1 MTATMTA
8 DPFAA
13 LRTRRYLGLLVL
25 AAVLGVPVSLGAYW
39 FLKLIALLQTWTYTD
54 LPNGLGFD
62 GAPTWWPLVPLAA
75 AGVLVGLT
83 VRYVAGK
90 GGEVPV
96 DGFKAGGVP
105 QLVHLPGIA
114 IAALASIG
122 LGAVVG
128 PEGPL
133 VVLGGGLAYLVVWFV
148 KRDLPTQA
156 AAVVAATGSF
166 AAISTLLGTPL
177 AGAFL
182 LMEASGLAGAMAAEV
197 LVPGLVGAGVG
208 ALIFVGLDSATG
220 YGTFSLAIPHLPPA
234 PTPTLGEFGWAIAIG
249 IAAALICLVI
259 RNASLRLRPVV
270 ERSPV
275 LMTTVVGVA
284 TAGLA
289 IAYAQGADKSASG
302 VLFSGQEAM
311 PGLIVNSARFSVGA
325 LLLLIAC
332 KGLAYTGCLCSF
344 RGGPTFPAMFLG
356 AAGGVALSHLPGL
369 ALIPAVGIGIGAMTV
384 GILKLPM
391 TAVLLTTLFLGT
403 DGFQVIPLV
412 IIAVAVSFVLTERL
426 IPPPVQPVHLDH
438 EDSAASQDH
447 LQST

>member
-1 MTATMTA
+1 MTAAMPA
-8 DPFAA
+8 DPFAL
-13 LRTRRYLGLLVL
+13 LRTRRYIGLLVL
-25 AAVLGVPVSLGAYW
+25 AAVLGAPVSFAAYW
-39 FLKLIALLQTWTYTD
+39 FLKLIALMQTWAYTD
-54 LPNGLGFD
+54 LPQGLGFD
-62 GAPTWWPLVPLAA
+62 AAPTWWPLVPLAA

-83 VRYVAGK
+83 VRYLPGK

-105 QLVHLPGIA
+105 QLVHLPSIA
-114 IAALASIG
+114 IAALLSIG
-122 LGAVVG
+122 LGTVVG

-133 VVLGGGLAYLVVWFV
+133 IALGGGLAYLFVWFV
-148 KRDLPTQA
+148 KRDLPVAA
-156 AAVVAATGSF
+156 AAVIAATGSF

-182 LMEASGLAGAMAAEV
+182 LMEASGLAGAMASEV

-220 YGTFSLAIPHLPPA
+220 YGTFSLAIPELPPA
-234 PTPTLGEFGWAIAIG
+234 PVPTVAEFGWAIAIG
-249 IAAALICLVI
+249 IAAALTCWTIHH
-259 RNASLRLRPVV
+259 ASMRLRPIV

-275 LMTTVVGVA
+275 VMTTAVGVA

-289 IAYAQGADKSASG
+289 ILYAEVAGKSASD
-302 VLFSGQEAM
+302 VLFSGQMAL
-311 PGLIVNSARFSVGA
+311 PTLIVGSAGYSVGA

-356 AAGGVALSHLPGL
+356 AAGGIALSHLPGL

-384 GILKLPM
+384 GMLKLPM

-426 IPPPVQPVHLDH
+426 IPPPV
-438 EDSAASQDH
+438 ASVP
-447 LQST
+447 TGA

>member
-1 MTATMTA
+1 MTAAMAA

-13 LRTRRYLGLLVL
+13 VRSRRYLGLLVL
-25 AAVLGVPVSLGAYW
+25 AALLGVPVSLGAYW
-39 FLKLIALLQTWTYTD
+39 FLKLIALLQSWTYTD

-62 GAPTWWPLVPLAA
+62 GAPTWWPVVPLAV
-75 AGVLVGLT
+75 AGVVVGLT
-83 VRYVAGK
+83 VRYLPGR
-90 GGEVPV
+90 GGEVPI

-105 QLVHLPGIA
+105 QLGHLPGIA

-133 VVLGGGLAYLVVWFV
+133 VALGGGLAYLIVWLV
-148 KRDLPTQA
+148 KRDLPAQA
-156 AAVVAATGSF
+156 AAVIAATGSF

-182 LMEASGLAGAMAAEV
+182 LMEASGLGGAAASEV

-234 PTPTLGEFGWAIAIG
+234 PTPTFAEFGWAIAIG
-249 IAAALICLVI
+249 VAAALVCWTI
-259 RNASLRLRPVV
+259 RNASMRLRPLV
-270 ERSPV
+270 EQSPV
-275 LMTTVVGVA
+275 LMTTAVGLA
-284 TAGLA
+284 TAVLA
-289 IAYAQGADKSASG
+289 IAYAQGANKSASD
-302 VLFSGQEAM
+302 VLFSGQSAL
-311 PGLIVNSARFSVGA
+311 PGLIVNSATFSVGA
-325 LLLLIAC
+325 LILLIVC
-332 KGLAYTGCLCSF
+332 KGLAYIGCLCSF

-356 AAGGVALSHLPGL
+356 AAGGIALSHLPGL
-369 ALIPAVGIGIGAMTV
+369 ALIPAVGIGLGAMTV
-384 GILKLPM
+384 GMLKLPM

-412 IIAVAVSFVLTERL
+412 IVAVAVSFVLTERL
-426 IPPPVQPVHLDH
+426 IPPPV
-438 EDSAASQDH
+438 AAP
-447 LQST
+447 LPATP